1 MNKKVEEIKK
11 IVQKRLED
19 TDWNYH
25 ILPVV
30 RYAKKLAKIYKV
42 DGEIVELAALL
53 HDIGRNN
60 VGKDISQ
67 EDKHHIV
74 GANEAVKILQK
85 YKYPEKT
92 ILEIKHCIEAHRTLK
107 GPKSKTLTAKII
119 ANADA
124 MAHFDSL
131 PIFFYW
137 RAIQRKDKFEDI
149 VKWVGDKIERDW
161 KMKITLPEA
170 KKLVEKKYK
179 AIKLLL
185 SSIEIS

>member
-1 MNKKVEEIKK
+1 MDDRIIK
-11 IVQKRLED
+11 IRNLVQKRFED

-30 RYAKKLAKIYKV
+30 RYAKKLAKMYKV

-92 ILEIKHCIEAHRTLK
+92 ILEIKHCIESHRTLK
-107 GPKSKTLTAKII
+107 GPKPKTLTAKII

-137 RAIQRKDKFEDI
+137 RGERKDKFENI

-185 SSIEIS
+185 SSIEIL